1 MPYNNQH
8 ISQIY
13 PISLQLEG
21 KLCVVVGGGVVA
33 ARKVRG
39 LVAAGGRIRI
49 VSPVLGEQLRACTQE
64 ETFEWRQKKFESA
77 DLDDA
82 FLVFA
87 ATDNPDVQADIVAAA
102 HGRGLMV
109 NVADGPELCDFQVPA
124 VVRRGDLS
132 ISIATGGKTP
142 AVAALVRRQLEEVV
156 GEEYALLTELV
167 GVIRQDITS
176 LAISD
181 GEKKILFQKILQED
195 IVTWLRERQW
205 HKVQERLEAVIG
217 RPLGRD
223 LEVLIKENP

>member
-1 MPYNNQH
+1 M
-8 ISQIY
+8 
-13 PISLQLEG
+13 
-21 KLCVVVGGGVVA
+21 VVGGGVVA

-49 VSPVLGEQLRACTQE
+49 VSPVLGEQLQACTQKE
-64 ETFEWRQKKFESA
+64 YFEWRQKKFESA
-77 DLDDA
+77 DLDGA

-87 ATDNPDVQADIVAAA
+87 ATDNPNVQQAIVAAA
-102 HGRGLMV
+102 HSRGLLV
-109 NVADGPELCDFQVPA
+109 NVADGPELCDFQIPA

-142 AVAALVRRQLEEVV
+142 AVAALVRRHLEQVV

>member
-1 MPYNNQH
+1 M
-8 ISQIY
+8 Y
-13 PISLQLEG
+13 PVNLQLED

-49 VSPVLGEQLRACTQE
+49 VSPVLGEQLQACTQKE
-64 ETFEWRQKKFESA
+64 YFEWRQKKFESA
-77 DLDDA
+77 DLDGA

-87 ATDNPDVQADIVAAA
+87 ATDNPNVQQAIVAAA
-102 HGRGLMV
+102 HSRGLLV
-109 NVADGPELCDFQVPA
+109 NVADGPELCDFQIPA

-142 AVAALVRRQLEEVV
+142 AVAALVRRHLEQVV